1 MKELLQVAMRK
12 TDSSQTE
19 DKINRC
25 CCCCWECSHSHHC
38 QDSTINSSNILL

>member
-19 DKINRC
+19 DKINRFWKC
-25 CCCCWECSHSHHC
+25 VQCCCW
-38 QDSTINSSNILL
+38 